1 MKLMKL
7 LLIGLLSVVA
17 LAACSEDEA
26 ATTKAAVSIVGADGQ
41 APVLFDNVS
50 AQLKAVDAAG
60 EAIVAPKEVTWGQSS
75 DAAGF
80 AVTSA
85 GIVTVDLSAAIVGTV
100 TLSVKTPGDSTADPV
115 TLDLYDNVT
124 YAPAVSALVLKS
136 IAVTPAGVKVAV
148 DATTQ
153 LVATATFGEGEAA
166 KNVVITTDAA
176 WVSTTTTNATV
187 DPATGLV
194 TGVLKAA
201 ATEIT
206 ASLTSNG
213 VAVTGKENVEVTDAA
228 SATFTSFAIFQNDDT
243 AGPVLIAKDSSA
255 ALAPL
260 KYQETW
266 SNETK
271 AKTAVTAADIY
282 TCAVKA
288 ASTSIEV
295 ASTTCVITP
304 KGTGTTVPGDT
315 TVVMTRTP
323 ATGTATTSEIIV
335 TVEATR

>member
-124 YAPAVSALVLKS
+124 YAPAVSATALTGLAMNSTVATVAKDADITLTAKAVFGATTPATEFPVTAS
-136 IAVTPAGVKVAV
+136 WTATSTNITVTPAGVVTGNVKS
-148 DATTQ
+148 
-153 LVATATFGEGEAA
+153 AA
-166 KNVVITTDAA
+166 ADNVV
-176 WVSTTTTNATV
+176 
-187 DPATGLV
+187 TG
-194 TGVLKAA
+194 TF
-201 ATEIT
+201 
-206 ASLTSNG
+206 TSNG
-213 VAVTGKENVEVTDAA
+213 VTKTVTQTVEVTDAA
-228 SATFTSFAIFQNDDT
+228 PAPELASFTIVVKNA
-243 AGPVLIAKDSSA
+243 A
-255 ALAPL
+255 ALNVGGTVVEFTITPTVQSGATATPAMSLASNYTCTFGTTSPAVEVSEVGATTCDKLKVVATTGPL
-260 KYQETW
+260 TSVVTAKFT
-266 SNETK
+266 
-271 AKTAVTAADIY
+271 AKTSVETNVSVIRLAD
-282 TCAVKA
+282 
-288 ASTSIEV
+288 
-295 ASTTCVITP
+295 
-304 KGTGTTVPGDT
+304 
-315 TVVMTRTP
+315 
-323 ATGTATTSEIIV
+323 
-335 TVEATR
+335 